1 MHKFI
6 AILLFS
12 FGLFFLNAQSAQA
25 QNKKIDTA
33 TFFVDGVCNMCKER
47 IENAAYQKGVKT
59 VEWNKTEK
67 QITVVF
73 KTKKTDITT
82 IKQNIADAGHDTD
95 TIKASEEAYNS
106 ISNCCRYKTLET
118 H

>member
-1 MHKFI
+1 MFKYL
-6 AILLFS
+6 AISLFS
-12 FGLFFLNAQSAQA
+12 IGLFFFNTSGVQA

-33 TFFVDGVCNMCKER
+33 SFFVDGICNMCKER

-59 VEWNKTEK
+59 VEWNKAEK
-67 QITVVF
+67 EITVVF
-73 KTKKTDITT
+73 QTKKTDVET

-95 TIKASEEAYNS
+95 TIKASDEAYNS